1 MLRSSVS
8 FFVLVV
14 AANSAFSQWT
24 QWRGSADGQGI
35 IDGKAPVTE
44 WSETENIIWK
54 SPISG
59 IGSSSPVVTGG
70 KVFITS
76 ADEKRGKFFL
86 ICFDQKSGKRL
97 WETQVFW
104 GEVLDNLHHNNTHA
118 PATVAT
124 DGEVLTVV
132 FGLKKAVWIAAYNL
146 EGKKL
151 WDKEVVKVKS
161 NFGIGSSPI
170 VYEDM
175 VIVLSDM
182 EPTPLIV
189 AYRLKDGKE
198 VWKTRRNDKGDADFH
213 SYSTPRIFKIQGKDQ
228 LVTTGLGKVKF
239 YEPDTGK
246 LIWDIEASADATVG
260 TPLLDRRYIYVN
272 GGYPQNGTSAIDLRR
287 QEVIWKNRFSTYI
300 VSMVFHDH
308 HIYASTNRG
317 EFACMDAK
325 SGVIL
330 WRERFRT
337 DVQSSP
343 FIAGGNIYLML
354 RNGTT
359 KVIKPDP
366 REYIEISE
374 NVLPGKTDATPAIV
388 DGLMYHRTEEALYC
402 IGES

>member
-1 MLRSSVS
+1 MLNSSVV
-8 FFVLVV
+8 FFVLVI
-14 AANSAFSQWT
+14 AANSAFSQWN

-35 IDGKAPVTE
+35 IEGKAPVTE
-44 WSETENIIWK
+44 WSETKNIIWK

-59 IGSSSPVVTGG
+59 VGSSSPVLADG

-76 ADEKRGKFFL
+76 ADEKRGKFYL
-86 ICFDQKSGKRL
+86 ICYDQKTGKQL
-97 WETQVFW
+97 WQNQVFW
-104 GEVLDNLHHNNTHA
+104 GDVLDNLHKNNTHA

-132 FGLKKAVWIAAYNL
+132 FGVNKAVWIAAYNL
-146 EGKKL
+146 QGKKL
-151 WDKEVVKVKS
+151 WDKEIVKVKS

-170 VYEDM
+170 VYEDK

-182 EPTPLIV
+182 EPKPLIV

-213 SYSTPRIFKIQGKDQ
+213 SYSTPRIYKIDGKDQ

-239 YEPDTGK
+239 YDPDTGK
-246 LIWDIEASADATVG
+246 LNWDIEASADATVG
-260 TPLLDRRYIYVN
+260 SPLLDRRYLYVN

-287 QEVIWKNRFSTYI
+287 QEVIWKNRFSSYI

-308 HIYASTNRG
+308 HIYGSTNRG

-343 FIAGGNIYLML
+343 FTAGGNIYLML
-354 RNGTT
+354 RDGTT

-366 REYIEISE
+366 SKYIEISE
-374 NVLPGKTDATPAIV
+374 NVLPGRTDATPAIV

-402 IGES
+402 IGEG